1 MIRYRINVLEELK
14 EKGYNTYRLRNEKIF
29 GEKTIQ
35 ALRDQQSVS
44 FATLDLLCE
53 LLDCKVEDIIY
64 YCKQDSDSKP

>member
-35 ALRDQQSVS
+35 ALRDQQPVS

-53 LLDCKVEDIIY
+53 LLDCKVEDIIFH
-64 YCKQDSDSKP
+64 CKQDSDSKP

>member
-35 ALRDQQSVS
+35 ALRDQQPVS